1 MYGKIHNFPRPQPWP
16 QISERASKRAF
27 SKSSSQQISKTFK
40 NNTVLRNVN
49 WDVKKGERVGLVG
62 INGAGKTTQLQVWQS
77 VVGLWW
83 HLWGMIAFTLCV
95 RTQTHTCV
103 YPFLSITSAMGLA
116 DNHGPGPR

>member
-62 INGAGKTTQLQVWQS
+62 INGAGKTTQLQVWRS
-77 VVGLWW
+77 VVGLWR
-83 HLWGMIAFTLCV
+83 HLWGMIVSTLLFQNTDTRV
-95 RTQTHTCV
+95 FI
-103 YPFLSITSAMGLA
+103 PFSK
-116 DNHGPGPR
+116 HYVCCGPRR